1 MSREKTHIPFVDLKA
16 QCETLKDEVT
26 EAIRSV
32 LDSARFIG
40 GESLEA
46 FERDFAAYCQVRYAR
61 GMANG
66 TDALHLALRALGI
79 GHGDEVI
86 TTAYTFIATAA
97 AIIATGARPVFVDIN
112 PDTYT
117 IDPNMIEHALTGR
130 TRAIVPVHLFGQPA
144 DMDPINDIA
153 RRRRLYVVEDAAQAH
168 GAEYQGVR
176 TGALGDI
183 ACFSF
188 YPAKNLGAYGD
199 GGAVTTNNTAI
210 AERIER
216 LRDHGRT
223 THYIHA
229 EIGFNSRLDAL
240 QAAVLRIKLRR
251 LDEWNA
257 NRRRAAEWYAAE
269 LAQSRIKTPFVR
281 HGSTH
286 VYHLYVIATNERD
299 AMRSKLDEAGVATG
313 IHYPLPLHLQPA
325 LTHLGYRR
333 GDLPGCEAMAA
344 RSLSLPM
351 FPELGRDQVR
361 HIGALTRAAAEQDS
375 HKELR
380 VKSTYSRAALRA
392 KAQRLGDESNQR
404 MGGRQN

>member
-1 MSREKTHIPFVDLKA
+1 MGNLVRREKMHIPFVDLKA
-16 QCETLKDEVT
+16 QYETLKDEAT
-26 EAIRSV
+26 EAIRAI
-32 LDSARFIG
+32 LESARFIG
-40 GESLEA
+40 GEAVAL

-61 GMANG
+61 GVANG

-79 GHGDEVI
+79 SHGDEVI
-86 TTAYTFIATAA
+86 TTANTFIATAA
-97 AIIATGARPVFVDIN
+97 AIIATGARPVFVDID

-117 IDPNMIEHALTGR
+117 IDPGMIERALTGH
-130 TRAIVPVHLFGQPA
+130 TKAIVPVHLFGQPA
-144 DMDPINDIA
+144 DMDPIKDIA
-153 RRRRLYVVEDAAQAH
+153 RRRALYVVEDAAQAH

-176 TGALGDI
+176 TGALGDV

-199 GGAVTTNNTAI
+199 GGAVTTNSAAI

-223 THYIHA
+223 THYSHA

-240 QAAVLRIKLRR
+240 QAAILQIKLRR

-269 LAQSRIKTPFVR
+269 LAQSGIKTPFVR
-281 HGSTH
+281 QGSTH
-286 VYHLYVIATNERD
+286 VYHLYVIAANERD
-299 AMRSKLDEAGVATG
+299 TIRSKLDGAGVATG

-325 LTHLGYRR
+325 LSHLGYRR
-333 GDLPGCEAMAA
+333 GDLPCCEAMAA

-351 FPELGRDQVR
+351 FPELRRDQVR
-361 HIGALTRAAAEQDS
+361 HIAAIARAAAERDG

-380 VKSTYSRAALRA
+380 VTSTYSRAALRA
-392 KAQRLGDESNQR
+392 DSGKA
-404 MGGRQN
+404 

>member
-1 MSREKTHIPFVDLKA
+1 MHIPFVDLKA
-16 QCETLKDEVT
+16 QYETLKDEVA
-26 EAIRSV
+26 EAIRGI

-40 GESLEA
+40 GEAVVS
-46 FERDFAAYCQVRYAR
+46 FERDFAAYCQVRYAL
-61 GMANG
+61 GVANG

-79 GHGDEVI
+79 GRGDEVI
-86 TTAYTFIATAA
+86 TTANTFIATAA
-97 AIIATGARPVFVDIN
+97 AIVATGARPVFVDID

-117 IDPNMIEHALTGR
+117 IDPTMIERALTPR

-144 DMDPINDIA
+144 DMDPIKDIA
-153 RRRRLYVVEDAAQAH
+153 RRRALYVVEDAAQAH
-168 GAEYQGVR
+168 GAEYQGGR
-176 TGALGDI
+176 TGSLGDA

-199 GGAVTTNNTAI
+199 GGAVTTNSAAI

-223 THYIHA
+223 THYKHA
-229 EIGFNSRLDAL
+229 EIGFNSRLDTL
-240 QAAVLRIKLRR
+240 QAAVLQIKLQR

-281 HGSTH
+281 RGSTH

-299 AMRSKLDEAGVATG
+299 AMQSKLEEAGVATG

-325 LTHLGYRR
+325 LSHLGYRR
-333 GDLPGCEAMAA
+333 GDLPCCEAMAD

-351 FPELGRDQVR
+351 FAELGRDQAR
-361 HIGALTRAAAEQDS
+361 HIAAIARAAAERDG
-375 HKELR
+375 HKELQ
-380 VKSTYSRAALRA
+380 VSSYSGTALPADVA
-392 KAQRLGDESNQR
+392 KAWP
-404 MGGRQN
+404 

>member
-1 MSREKTHIPFVDLKA
+1 MHIPFVDLKA
-16 QCETLKDEVT
+16 QYETLKDEVA
-26 EAIRSV
+26 EAIRGV
-32 LDSARFIG
+32 LDSAQFIG
-40 GESLEA
+40 GEAVAS

-61 GMANG
+61 GVASG

-86 TTAYTFIATAA
+86 TTAHTFIATAA
-97 AIIATGARPVFVDIN
+97 AIVATGARPVFVDID

-117 IDPNMIEHALTGR
+117 IDPKMIERAVTDR
-130 TRAIVPVHLFGQPA
+130 TRAIIAVHLFGQPA
-144 DMDPINDIA
+144 DMGPIKDIA
-153 RRRRLYVVEDAAQAH
+153 RRRGLYVLEDAAQAH

-176 TGALGDI
+176 TGALGDV

-199 GGAVTTNNTAI
+199 GGAVTTNSAAI

-223 THYIHA
+223 THYSHA

-240 QAAVLRIKLRR
+240 QAAVLQIKLRR
-251 LDEWNA
+251 LDEWNT

-269 LAQSRIKTPFVR
+269 LAQSGIKTPFVR
-281 HGSTH
+281 KGSTH
-286 VYHLYVIATNERD
+286 VYHLYVIDTNDRY
-299 AMRSKLDEAGVATG
+299 AMRNKLEEAGVATG

-325 LTHLGYRR
+325 LAHLGYRQ
-333 GDLPGCEAMAA
+333 GDLPCCEAMAA

-351 FPELGRDQVR
+351 FPELTRDQVR
-361 HIGALTRAAAEQDS
+361 RIAAIAGAAAERDG
-375 HKELR
+375 HKKLWR
-380 VKSTYSRAALRA
+380 KSTYAPAALRA
-392 KAQRLGDESNQR
+392 D
-404 MGGRQN
+404 GGKEWR

>member
-1 MSREKTHIPFVDLKA
+1 MHIPFVDLKA
-16 QCETLKDEVT
+16 QYETLKDEVA
-26 EAIRSV
+26 EAIRGI
-32 LDSARFIG
+32 LDSAQFIG
-40 GESLEA
+40 GEAVAS
-46 FERDFAAYCQVRYAR
+46 FERDFAAYCHVRYAR
-61 GMANG
+61 GVASG

-79 GHGDEVI
+79 SHGDEVI
-86 TTAYTFIATAA
+86 TTATTFMATAA
-97 AIIATGARPVFVDIN
+97 AIVATGARPVFVDID

-117 IDPNMIEHALTGR
+117 IDPRMIERALTGH

-144 DMDPINDIA
+144 DMGPINEIA
-153 RRRRLYVVEDAAQAH
+153 RRRALYVVEDAAQAH

-176 TGALGDI
+176 TGALGDV

-199 GGAVTTNNTAI
+199 GGAVTTNSAAI

-223 THYIHA
+223 THHTHA

-240 QAAVLRIKLRR
+240 QAAVLQIKLRR

-257 NRRRAAEWYAAE
+257 NRRRAADWYAAE
-269 LAQSRIKTPFVR
+269 LAQSGIKTPFAR
-281 HGSTH
+281 KGSTH

-299 AMRSKLDEAGVATG
+299 AMRNKLDEAGVATG

-325 LTHLGYRR
+325 LAHLGYRR
-333 GDLPGCEAMAA
+333 GDLPCCEAMAA

-351 FPELGRDQVR
+351 FAELARDQVR
-361 HIGALTRAAAEQDS
+361 HIAAIACAATKRDG
-375 HKELR
+375 HRKLR
-380 VKSTYSRAALRA
+380 RKST
-392 KAQRLGDESNQR
+392 
-404 MGGRQN
+404 